1 MKKKQNNP
9 EHQKLLELERNPDV
23 KIKEKRLQ
31 DLDGN
36 PAIALWNE
44 EYTGER
50 KDVYFTIPDNNHLF
64 CLRKNIS
71 VEQWLNT
78 QMIARTGLPYI
89 RVPMS
94 IIEDVTL
101 MHAHEIKGAE
111 STTISTANTLKAP
124 NAGPGWNAKKEIDI
138 ITDCP
143 ITELTTLDIIAIM
156 YKRPI
161 ASKDFINKIILD
173 LKKTK

>member
-1 MKKKQNNP
+1 MKKKQINP
-9 EHQKLLELERNPDV
+9 KHQKLLELEGNKDA

-36 PAIALWNE
+36 PAVALWNE
-44 EYTGER
+44 EYTGDR
-50 KDVYFTIPDNNHLF
+50 NDVYFTIPDNEHLF
-64 CLRKNIS
+64 CLRKNINI
-71 VEQWLNT
+71 EQWLNT

-89 RVPMS
+89 RIPMS
-94 IIEDVTL
+94 IVEDVTL
-101 MHAHEIKGAE
+101 MHAHRIGTE
-111 STTISTANTLKAP
+111 STTISTANTSKAP
-124 NAGPGWNAKKEIDI
+124 KNEWKNKNEIDL

-143 ITELTTLDIIAIM
+143 ITELTTLDFIAIM
-156 YKRPI
+156 YKKPI